1 MTNKE
6 RRTKGK
12 ERSYPILGA
21 TTLSALN
28 RFIEHH
34 GMAEA
39 ARQIGVSYSSLYRA
53 LQPGQRMRPS
63 TIDAIRE
70 RVTQGRTA
78 RANGKPA
85 DGSTITIAIDVTL
98 NAADTFALMQEC
110 VANGCQ
116 PGECLARL
124 AVEALRSE

>member
-1 MTNKE
+1 MTNKQ

-12 ERSYPILGA
+12 ARSYPILDA

-39 ARQIGVSYSSLYRA
+39 ARQIGVSDSSLYRA
-53 LQPGQRMRPS
+53 LQPGQGMRPS
-63 TIDAIRE
+63 TIEAIAA
-70 RVTQGRTA
+70 RVTQGRSA

-85 DGSTITIAIDVTL
+85 DGSTITISIDVTL
-98 NAADTFALMQEC
+98 NAADAFALMQAC
-110 VANGCQ
+110 IANGCQ
-116 PGECLARL
+116 PNEWLARL
-124 AVEALRSE
+124 AVEGLHNE